1 MSHVRDNLL
10 VQFLLVSL
18 AVFALLGA
26 VFFFAMM
33 DDGAMPSESAALLSS
48 EARIDPP
55 RTASD
60 AAPTRATV
68 LKGALSP
75 EAITAILPPALSDG
89 RVEDSSSQRVSSS
102 PAAAIAPNGSGSGED
117 WFLLGGLTG
126 GASILYATL
135 VLLFWRAWSTIGVQ
149 KASLAMVN
157 ATLQQRNGELEQ
169 TMKQAQQA
177 NHAKNEFLAN
187 MSHELRTP
195 VTGIM
200 GMTELTLDTTLTEE
214 QTEYLGMV
222 QTSADDLLTVIDDIL
237 DFSSIEAKTLDL
249 KSRPFSLR
257 HVIKE
262 TMEPLLVGAKVK
274 GLTVEV
280 DVDQGLPD
288 RLVGD
293 AERLRQVLHNLVG
306 NGIKFT
312 SEGKVALAVRALDEG
327 DAAATKVCLYF
338 SVCDTGIGIPPEK
351 TEQIF
356 EPFTQ
361 ADGSYTRAHGGTGLG
376 LAICRQL
383 VGLMG
388 GRLWVDSVEGEGSTF
403 HFSVPMARDEAHAVL
418 GDVPGALAE
427 PAGSAAVGRSL
438 RMLLVSEDAVG
449 RKLARHS
456 LEKKGH
462 VVDIAADASAAL
474 EVMAS
479 VPYDRWLLDLEAAGA
494 ETVLNDHRH
503 VRSASDDKGRTAVV
517 ALTSRT
523 GQAAST
529 SGIDACL
536 AKPLDL
542 NELFEAIERMRGD
555 AGDEALRL
563 RRS

>member
-1 MSHVRDNLL
+1 MSHVRENLL

-55 RTASD
+55 GTTSD
-60 AAPTRATV
+60 AAPARATI
-68 LKGALSP
+68 LRGALSP
-75 EAITAILPPALSDG
+75 EAIAAIRPPALSDG

-102 PAAAIAPNGSGSGED
+102 PAAAIAPSGSGSGDD

-126 GASILYATL
+126 GASLLYAALT
-135 VLLFWRAWSTIGVQ
+135 LLFWRAWLTIGVQ

-237 DFSSIEAKTLDL
+237 DFSSIEANKLDL

-257 HVIKE
+257 GMIEE
-262 TMEPLLVGAKVK
+262 TMEPLLVGAQAK

-312 SEGKVALAVRALDEG
+312 SEGKVSLAVSALDEG
-327 DAAATKVCLYF
+327 DAAAPEVCLYF

-361 ADGSYTRAHGGTGLG
+361 ADGSYTRAYGGIGLG

-383 VGLMG
+383 VGLIG
-388 GRLWVDSVEGEGSTF
+388 VFRV
-403 HFSVPMARDEAHAVL
+403 
-418 GDVPGALAE
+418 
-427 PAGSAAVGRSL
+427 
-438 RMLLVSEDAVG
+438 
-449 RKLARHS
+449 
-456 LEKKGH
+456 
-462 VVDIAADASAAL
+462 
-474 EVMAS
+474 
-479 VPYDRWLLDLEAAGA
+479 AAGF
-494 ETVLNDHRH
+494 
-503 VRSASDDKGRTAVV
+503 
-517 ALTSRT
+517 
-523 GQAAST
+523 
-529 SGIDACL
+529 I
-536 AKPLDL
+536 
-542 NELFEAIERMRGD
+542 F
-555 AGDEALRL
+555 
-563 RRS
+563 